1 MKNNLIFTLISVLF
15 GSIFSLS
22 AQDLLEALDKE
33 FPDTPQYEI
42 STFKATRISIGQ
54 SVENRK
60 KGVLQLMAL
69 NRYWNIPEQ
78 IDQSFVADKAS
89 TRFAFEY
96 ALTDKLTTGG
106 GWTTLEEVYDGY
118 LKYNLLRQRK
128 QAKKSPFTI
137 TLFQNASYRGERS
150 IANTEIGF
158 EDRLAFTSQVLIAHK
173 FTPKFSLQ
181 VSPTFIH
188 RSFALT
194 DEDPHN
200 HFALGFGGRYKI
212 ADHVSLVSE
221 YYYVANPLKSRDTYG
236 AFSLGV
242 NWDVR
247 FLQLQFQM
255 TNARSMVE
263 DGFIL
268 QTPNNF
274 NTDDG
279 NFVFG
284 FNAIFSL
291 HLLKKKL

>member
-1 MKNNLIFTLISVLF
+1 MKNNLLFTLLSVVF
-15 GSIFSLS
+15 GSIFSIN
-22 AQDLLEALDKE
+22 AQDLLVTLDSE
-33 FPDTPQYEI
+33 YPNVPQYEI

-69 NRYWNIPEQ
+69 NRYWNIPNKEV
-78 IDQSFVADKAS
+78 QSFVADKAL

-96 ALTDKLTTGG
+96 ALTDNLTTGG
-106 GWTTLEEVYDGY
+106 GWTTFLGVYDGY
-118 LKYNLLRQRK
+118 FKYNLIRQRK
-128 QAKKSPFTI
+128 QTKESPLSV
-137 TLFQNASYRGERS
+137 TLFQNVSYRNDRA
-150 IANTEIGF
+150 IPNNNVGF
-158 EDRLAFTSQVLIAHK
+158 RDRLAYTSQILLAHK
-173 FTPKFSLQ
+173 FTPKFSMQ
-181 VSPTFIH
+181 ISPTFIH
-188 RSFALT
+188 RSFFTAE
-194 DEDPHN
+194 EDDKN

-255 TNARSMVE
+255 TNTRNPVE

-291 HLLKKKL
+291 HLIKNKL